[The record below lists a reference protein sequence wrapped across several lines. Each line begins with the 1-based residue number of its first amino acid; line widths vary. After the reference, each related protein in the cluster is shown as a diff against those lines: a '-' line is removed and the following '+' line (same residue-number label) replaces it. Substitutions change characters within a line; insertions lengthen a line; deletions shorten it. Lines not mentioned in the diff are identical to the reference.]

1 MSDII
6 DYGRVNL
13 TDEANAL
20 MKLMDDAANASREE
34 FWRPIN
40 VTSESMALQAALA
53 ALDEAGYVIVPKNPT
68 YEMVTEGRHPAIPGS
83 VSEIYKEMINARPE
97 VVLKAPT
104 QWDAAATLVLK

>member
-53 ALDEAGYVIVPKNPT
+53 ALDEAGYVIVPKPSD
-68 YEMVTEGRHPAIPGS
+68 P
-83 VSEIYKEMINARPE
+83 
-97 VVLKAPT
+97 APT